1 VGRDRQPRGGIVT
14 VQQPA
19 FDLDAERALIG
30 ACLTDLDAL
39 FDASEAVTPDDFHNP
54 VHGHLFAAMIEMA
67 MSGQTAIDAVTVG
80 AYLRTKGIGADTVS
94 LDYMTD
100 CKATCEHLSLATAY
114 AEVVADHAEMARLFH
129 AANEIRQMALSG
141 KKPSTVTPAAEE
153 RLFKAVTSRAR
164 RTSDKPE
171 TVGEMFPDWLATME
185 DRRRRQVEGQN
196 TVGVSTG
203 LKDLDASIDGLV
215 PGRMYIVGA
224 PPGAGKSSLVLRFA
238 ESMACDAGLAVLG
251 HSIEMTKT
259 EVMDRFVSSRAGVP
273 AEDIK
278 EGRFTEADKAR
289 LVDINDWPLTI
300 DTTKQITVMEIRN
313 QARRMKAKHGDRFG
327 MIWLDY
333 FQLLEAAQT
342 QATSRGNLSDTLAE
356 MSRQLKIMAGEFNVA
371 VVVLSQLV
379 KAGTDFGDSVP
390 KAWMLKGTG
399 GLHNDADVVMLVHRP
414 DLNPDD
420 MDAASGMAFIKIEK
434 NRHGKFPD
442 SIPVAYLG
450 RFTTFR
456 DLAVGVLSPAP
467 VEAF

>member
-1 VGRDRQPRGGIVT
+1 VSSDQPD
-14 VQQPA
+14 
-19 FDLDAERALIG
+19 FDLNAERALIG
-30 ACLTDLDAL
+30 GCLQTVDAI
-39 FDASEAVTPDDFHNP
+39 FDAAEIVAPDDFHDPIN
-54 VHGHLFAAMIEMA
+54 GHLFAAMVA
-67 MSGQTAIDAVTVG
+67 MVSEGQAVVDAVTVS
-80 AYLRTKGIGADTVS
+80 AYLRTKGIGPDTVTPA
-94 LDYMTD
+94 YMAD
-100 CKATCEHLSLATAY
+100 CRAACDDPTGVAAY
-114 AEVVADHAEMARLFH
+114 AGVVADHAEMARLFH
-129 AANEIRQMALSG
+129 AANAIRTLALSG
-141 KKPSTVTPAAEE
+141 KRPSDAIPAAEA
-153 RLFKAVTSRAR
+153 RLFTVANRRAR
-164 RTSDKPE
+164 RSDDKPQ
-171 TVGEMFPDWLATME
+171 TVGEMFPGWLATLE
-185 DRRRRQVEGQN
+185 QRRLRGEAGQN

-203 LKDLDASIDGLV
+203 LRDLDASIDGLV

-259 EVMDRFVSSRAGVP
+259 EVMDRFVSSRAGIP
-273 AEDIK
+273 ADAIKSGDLSPED
-278 EGRFTEADKAR
+278 ERHLAEVGAC
-289 LVDINDWPLTI
+289 INDWELTV

-313 QARRMKAKHGDRFG
+313 RARRMKAKYGDRFG

-333 FQLLEAAQT
+333 FQLLEAAQ
-342 QATSRGNLSDTLAE
+342 AGRGNLSDTLAE

-379 KAGTDFGDSVP
+379 KAGTDFGEGAP

-420 MDAASGMAFIKIEK
+420 MDAKSGMAYIKIEK

-456 DLAVGVLSPAP
+456 DLAVGSLRGELERAGVD
-467 VEAF
+467 F